1 MNALDYRA
9 ERFMNN
15 LDSWGV
21 TSEVPRPVFDGFSM
35 DTDPLEG
42 IEQEIPEVE
51 FILFL
56 FIISLDALERVRG
69 GGSNL
74 YFQI

>member
-1 MNALDYRA
+1 MNSLDYRA

-51 FILFL
+51 IILF
-56 FIISLDALERVRG
+56 FINYFIRCTESE

-74 YFQI
+74 HFQI